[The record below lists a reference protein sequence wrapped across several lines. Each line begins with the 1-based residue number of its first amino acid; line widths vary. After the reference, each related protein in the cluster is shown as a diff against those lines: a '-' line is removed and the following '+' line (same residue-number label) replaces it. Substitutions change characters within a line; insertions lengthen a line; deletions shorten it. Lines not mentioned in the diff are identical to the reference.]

1 MSESKE
7 ELLRKVGS
15 KIKLIRAER
24 GYTQVQ
30 LADLCDKDKQ
40 AIERIENG
48 KINTSIYML
57 SVIAKALQVNVSEL
71 LDGVE

>member
-7 ELLRKVGS
+7 ELLRKVGN

-30 LADLCDKDKQ
+30 LADLCEKDKQ

-57 SVIAKALQVNVSEL
+57 SVIASALDVTLSEML
-71 LDGVE
+71 KDV